1 MALNARLRGVVDWL
15 LEGYPTGVPPKDYIP
30 LIALLRR
37 RLTDDEVAAIAR
49 EISDLGFDVAQ
60 PADIG
65 VSITR
70 FTDALPSDEDVARIE
85 RHLYQHH
92 DWPLEAS

>member
-15 LEGYPTGVPPKDYIP
+15 LEGYPAGVPPKDYIP

-37 RLTDDEVAAIAR
+37 RLTDDEVAEIAW
-49 EISDLGFDVAQ
+49 EISELGYDAVQ

-65 VSITR
+65 VSITK
-70 FTDALPSDEDVARIE
+70 FTDALPADEDVTRVE

-92 DWPLEAS
+92 DWPAEAS